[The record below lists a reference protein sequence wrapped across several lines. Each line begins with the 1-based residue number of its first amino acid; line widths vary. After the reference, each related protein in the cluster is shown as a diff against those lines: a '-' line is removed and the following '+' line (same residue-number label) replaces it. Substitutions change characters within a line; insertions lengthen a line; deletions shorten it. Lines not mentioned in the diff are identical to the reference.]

1 MSHSISLTDVDQI
14 VQDPLKFK
22 AKLAI
27 GEDAYTSLKAA
38 NRLSDAWHTLAL
50 GTISGT
56 AASSTVV
63 ASSFFAPSGLLGVLG
78 IGAAV
83 TPIGWIVAAA
93 AVGGG
98 VGYGVNQ
105 FIKKH
110 KSQQTTIIPKF
121 INTPLDILALGL
133 FELLA
138 PLCIKVSAVDEEM
151 HVNEMARIQSYFVV
165 EWGFDS
171 LFVAST
177 LDLYLNNANDIEIT
191 EIASAL
197 VKLTKENPDC
207 NYEEMT
213 REILDI
219 LNEITHAD
227 GVITEHERHTIAEV
241 SKVFSDANK
250 GFFTRTGDSISSAS
264 GDIFKKLF
272 PPRLNQ

>member
-1 MSHSISLTDVDQI
+1 MKDSISLDDVEQI
-14 VQDPLKFK
+14 IQDPLKFK

-38 NRLSDAWHTLAL
+38 NRLSDAWNTLAL

-83 TPIGWIVAAA
+83 TPIGWVVAATA
-93 AVGGG
+93 IGGG
-98 VGYGVNQ
+98 VGYSLNHY
-105 FIKKH
+105 FKKH
-110 KSQQTTIIPKF
+110 KAQQTTIIPKF

-138 PLCIKVSAVDEEM
+138 PLCVKVSVVDGEIHEK
-151 HVNEMARIQSYFVV
+151 EIALIKSYFVV
-165 EWGFDS
+165 EWGFD
-171 LFVAST
+171 LFFVAST
-177 LDLYLNNANDIEIT
+177 LDLYVENADEIEID
-191 EIASAL
+191 EIATAL
-197 VKLTKENPDC
+197 AKLTKENPDC

-227 GVITEHERHTIAEV
+227 GVITEHEREAIAEV
-241 SKVFSDANK
+241 SKVFSDASK
-250 GFFTRTGDSISSAS
+250 SFFTRTSDSISSAS
-264 GDIFKKLF
+264 GEIFKKLF

>member
-1 MSHSISLTDVDQI
+1 MTASIVLTDVEEIIQE
-14 VQDPLKFK
+14 PLKFK

-38 NRLSDAWHTLAL
+38 NRLSDAWHTLTASAI
-50 GTISGT
+50 TGT

-83 TPIGWIVAAA
+83 TPIGWVVAAA
-93 AVGGG
+93 AMGGG
-98 VGYGVNQ
+98 VGYGLNH

-138 PLCIKVSAVDEEM
+138 PLCLKVSSVDGDIHEM
-151 HVNEMARIQSYFVV
+151 EMARIQQYFVE
-165 EWGFDS
+165 EWGFDAV
-171 LFVAST
+171 FVAGS
-177 LDLYLNNANDIEIT
+177 LDLYANEANQLSVE
-191 EIASAL
+191 EIATAL
-197 VKLTKENPDC
+197 ATLTKENPDC
-207 NYEEMT
+207 NYVEMS
-213 REILDI
+213 REILNI
-219 LNEITHAD
+219 LDEIIQAD
-227 GVITEHERHTIAEV
+227 GIIAEHERQAVAEV

-250 GFFTRTGDSISSAS
+250 SFFSRTRESISSAS
-264 GDIFKKLF
+264 GDIFKKLNR
-272 PPRLNQ
+272 PSLKG

>member
-1 MSHSISLTDVDQI
+1 MKDSISLDDVEQI
-14 VQDPLKFK
+14 IQDPLKFK

-38 NRLSDAWHTLAL
+38 NRLTDAWNTLAL

-83 TPIGWIVAAA
+83 TPIGWVVAAA

-98 VGYGVNQ
+98 VGYSLNHY
-105 FIKKH
+105 FKKH
-110 KSQQTTIIPKF
+110 KAQQTTIIPKF

-138 PLCIKVSAVDEEM
+138 PLCVKVSVVDGEIHEK
-151 HVNEMARIQSYFVV
+151 EIALIKSYFVD
-165 EWGFDS
+165 EWGFD
-171 LFVAST
+171 LFFVAST
-177 LDLYLNNANDIEIT
+177 LDLYVENADEIEIA
-191 EIASAL
+191 EIATAL
-197 VKLTKENPDC
+197 AKLTKENPDC
-207 NYEEMT
+207 NYVEMS
-213 REILDI
+213 REILNI
-219 LNEITHAD
+219 LNEIAQAD
-227 GVITEHERHTIAEV
+227 GKITQHEIQAIAEV
-241 SKVFSDANK
+241 SKVFSNANK
-250 GFFTRTGDSISSAS
+250 SFVSRTGDSITTAS
-264 GDIFKKLF
+264 GEIFKKLF